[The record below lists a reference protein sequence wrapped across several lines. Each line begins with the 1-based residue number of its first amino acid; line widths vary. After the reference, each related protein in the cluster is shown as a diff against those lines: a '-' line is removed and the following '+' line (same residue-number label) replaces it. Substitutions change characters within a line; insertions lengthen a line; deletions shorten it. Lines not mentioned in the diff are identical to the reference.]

1 MYKGTKAFSLF
12 ALLATAA
19 FLAAACNS
27 LLPVRTKQDVE
38 DLTALDE
45 IKGPEIDYAKALKDG
60 ATVLTPEGE
69 SKVELVNIGDLE
81 LTSGKVIACDALV
94 FYNAKPFTQN
104 VPPGTYPVK
113 LAVVELNKTKR
124 NALAA
129 IIFSNEPTV
138 RWENAR
144 PDDQQDPEAN
154 ELFAYGVDS
163 GSGSFMDSERGR
175 EFLNFLGQSTP
186 ASKALDE
193 QIVTELEKKRKA
205 GSSDWAKVAAPGIEG
220 SFFIFGSG
228 EGDGAYTSFFGFDAS
243 GNVTILVT
251 DFGIISLSTEQ
262 VAAN

>member
-1 MYKGTKAFSLF
+1 MKHRLQHFWLVLIVATIALFINGCSSLV
-12 ALLATAA
+12 
-19 FLAAACNS
+19 
-27 LLPVRTKQDVE
+27 PVRTKQDVE
-38 DLTALDE
+38 DLTTLEE

-69 SKVELVNIGDLE
+69 GKVELVSIGELE

-94 FYNAKPFTQN
+94 FYNAKPFTQK

-113 LAVVELNKTKR
+113 LAVVESNKTKR

-144 PDDQQDPEAN
+144 PETQLETEEN
-154 ELFAYGVDS
+154 EMFAYGVDS
-163 GSGSFMDSERGR
+163 GSGSFMDYERGR
-175 EFLNFLGQSTP
+175 EFLKLLGQNTP
-186 ASKALDE
+186 ASKALDD

-205 GSSDWAKVAAPGIEG
+205 GSSDWAKISAPGIKG
-220 SFFIFGSG
+220 SVFIFGSG

-243 GNVTILVT
+243 GNVTTLVT
-251 DFGIISLSTEQ
+251 DFGIIALSIEQ
-262 VAAN
+262 EAAS